1 MGIIVGP
8 WSAALAA
15 ARSVPSRSTRI
26 RREIPRDAR
35 CIALARPMPDAA
47 PVISADLPVKS
58 SGIILLGQLGDNRPA
73 RSKPHRVVH
82 SAPGLSGHRLPN
94 QIQARRLS
102 HRTGE
107 RSVGKEWF
115 VRFV

>member
-26 RREIPRDAR
+26 RRAIPRDAR

-47 PVISADLPVKS
+47 PVTSADLPVKS
-58 SGIILLGQLGDNRPA
+58 SGIIILRQLGDNRPA
-73 RSKPHRVVH
+73 RSK
-82 SAPGLSGHRLPN
+82 APRALGRAS
-94 QIQARRLS
+94 RR
-102 HRTGE
+102 E
-107 RSVGKEWF
+107 RECKHVSIVGGYDYLKTKEE
-115 VRFV
+115 RCIK